1 MSDEDDEPYGYI
13 FTDEDRS
20 WVRTVAP
27 YLKQEQI
34 ARKLEIS
41 LPTLRKHFRRE
52 LDLGEVEAHAEVGKF
67 LLSQARENLSAAIF
81 FAKTQM
87 GWKEARAS
95 EGDGPTEHVIKIVG
109 GLTDAG

>member
-1 MSDEDDEPYGYI
+1 MADDDDEPVGYI
-13 FTDEDRS
+13 FSDEDRS

-87 GWKEARAS
+87 GWKEAR
-95 EGDGPTEHVIKIVG
+95 PTDSDVTEERKLIITG
-109 GLTDAG
+109 GLPDA

>member
-1 MSDEDDEPYGYI
+1 MADDDDEPVGYI
-13 FTDEDRS
+13 FSDEDRS
-20 WVRTVAP
+20 WVRAVAP
-27 YLKQEQI
+27 YLTQSQM
-34 ARKLEIS
+34 ARKLEIDEK
-41 LPTLRKHFRRE
+41 TLRKHFRRE